1 MGVRAEL
8 FDAAGTVVPL
18 DDSDG
23 FSFNAAGDFD
33 DLLDRSGTGSASV
46 LGRVD
51 PFGTLAL
58 TVVDM
63 PGLIADIDKL
73 SPHARPG
80 PEGNGLRRLR
90 LLACHC
96 AQLPG
101 ARLVFQGD

>member
-8 FDAAGTVVPL
+8 FDAADTVVQL

-23 FSFNAAGDFD
+23 LSFNAAGDLD
-33 DLLDRSGTGSASV
+33 DLLDRCGTGSASV

-58 TVVDM
+58 TAVDM
-63 PGLIADIDKL
+63 PGLIAEIDNL
-73 SPHARPG
+73 GPHARLG

-90 LLACHC
+90 LLASHC
-96 AQLPG
+96 AHLPG